1 MDIQSIKVD
10 LIDWITKLEDRKVLE
25 QIQAYKHRQGEGL
38 SKAHKALLDER
49 IASYEKDPSKVVDW
63 SDVMKEIESSQ

>member
-25 QIQAYKHRQGEGL
+25 QIQA
-38 SKAHKALLDER
+38 HKALLDDR